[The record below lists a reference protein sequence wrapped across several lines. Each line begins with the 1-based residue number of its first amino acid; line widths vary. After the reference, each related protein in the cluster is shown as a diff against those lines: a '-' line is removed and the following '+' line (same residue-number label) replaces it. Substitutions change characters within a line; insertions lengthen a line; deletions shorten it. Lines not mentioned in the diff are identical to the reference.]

1 MRGESVSIF
10 GRKLIGVVLALAFA
24 PAPAMAFKFSDKF
37 NPPSSA
43 WSDTSGNWTA
53 SGGDYYAQK
62 PNNNPEAMTYLPYVF
77 NDVSD
82 RLTVT
87 VNNLG
92 DGGILFLA
100 PKGKNYLLSVIGGA
114 GYGQGSRGG
123 DAGNSAYWATA
134 ADPTAAFDEV
144 TGVFSPGSTY
154 TLTIKVDDGTF
165 TLYKGTTELTSYSD
179 PGLKHFKV
187 GLYDDQPNTTTGSG
201 FGPAQSFSNFHVS
214 GQRGPISGTET
225 LPAAAIPEPSTWALL
240 ILGFV
245 GLGSAGRRQAV
256 RVSSPSRPRR
266 RRILT

>member
-1 MRGESVSIF
+1 MDAALRLPFLCCIILTSLIF

-53 SGGDYYAQK
+53 SGGDYYAQQ
-62 PNNNPEAMTYLPYVF
+62 PNNNPEVLSYLPYVF

-100 PKGKNYLLSVIGGA
+100 PEGKNYLLSVIGGSN
-114 GYGQGSRGG
+114 YGQGSRGG

-134 ADPTAAFDEV
+134 ADPSATFNLV
-144 TGVFSPGSTY
+144 TGVFSPGRHTRSPS
-154 TLTIKVDDGTF
+154 KSM
-165 TLYKGTTELTSYSD
+165 TEL
-179 PGLKHFKV
+179 
-187 GLYDDQPNTTTGSG
+187 
-201 FGPAQSFSNFHVS
+201 
-214 GQRGPISGTET
+214 
-225 LPAAAIPEPSTWALL
+225 
-240 ILGFV
+240 
-245 GLGSAGRRQAV
+245 
-256 RVSSPSRPRR
+256 SPSIRGRPN
-266 RRILT
+266 

>member
-1 MRGESVSIF
+1 MPLRARF
-10 GRKLIGVVLALAFA
+10 
-24 PAPAMAFKFSDKF
+24 
-37 NPPSSA
+37 PP
-43 WSDTSGNWTA
+43 
-53 SGGDYYAQK
+53 Y
-62 PNNNPEAMTYLPYVF
+62 
-77 NDVSD
+77 VSD

-100 PKGKNYLLSVIGGA
+100 PKGKNYLLSVIGGSN
-114 GYGQGSRGG
+114 YGQGSRGG

-134 ADPTAAFDEV
+134 ADPSATFNLL

-165 TLYKGTTELTSYSD
+165 TLYKGATELTSYSD
-179 PGLKHFKV
+179 PGLTHFKI

-214 GQRGPISGTET
+214 GKRGPISDMEPFQTS
-225 LPAAAIPEPSTWALL
+225 AIPEPSTWALL

-245 GLGSAGRRQAV
+245 GLGYAGRRQA
-256 RVSSPSRPRR
+256 RRASSPLRGALTPHFDLAQQ
-266 RRILT
+266 RRISRKLACIEGRLSLLTSRRTPVRAIERSRKRFDVRASRSTRERP

>member
-1 MRGESVSIF
+1 MEGEDMKGESVSIF
-10 GRKLIGVVLALAFA
+10 GRKLFVVVLALAFA

-43 WSDTSGNWTA
+43 WSNTSGNWTA
-53 SGGDYYAQK
+53 SGGDYYAQQ
-62 PNNNPEAMTYLPYVF
+62 PNNNPEALSYLPYVF
-77 NDVSD
+77 NNVSD

-87 VNNLG
+87 VNSLG

-100 PKGKNYLLSVIGGA
+100 PKGKNYLLSVIGGSN
-114 GYGQGSRGG
+114 YGQGSRGG

-134 ADPTAAFDEV
+134 ADPSATFNLV

-165 TLYKGTTELTSYSD
+165 TLYKGATELTSYSD
-179 PGLKHFKV
+179 PGLTHFKV

-214 GQRGPISGTET
+214 GKRGPISGME
-225 LPAAAIPEPSTWALL
+225 PFQASAVPEPSTWALL

-245 GLGSAGRRQAV
+245 GLGYAGRRRAG
-256 RVSSPSRPRR
+256 SAF
-266 RRILT
+266 LHFG

>member
-1 MRGESVSIF
+1 MQGESASIF
-10 GRKLIGVVLALAFA
+10 GRKLVVVVLALAFA
-24 PAPAMAFKFSDKF
+24 PAPAMAFKFSDNF

-43 WSDTSGNWTA
+43 WSGASGNWTA
-53 SGGDYYAQK
+53 SGGDYYAQQ
-62 PNNNPEAMTYLPYVF
+62 PNNNPEALSYLPYVF

-100 PKGKNYLLSVIGGA
+100 PKGSNYLLSVLGGS
-114 GYGQGSRGG
+114 GYGQGARGG

-134 ADPTAAFDEV
+134 ADPSATFGLV

-154 TLTIKVDDGTF
+154 RLTIKVSDGTF
-165 TLYKGTTELTSYSD
+165 ALYKGATELTSYSD
-179 PGLKHFKV
+179 PGLTHFKV
-187 GLYDDQPNTTTGSG
+187 GLYDDQPNTTTGGG

-214 GQRGPISGTET
+214 GKRGPISGMEPFPTS
-225 LPAAAIPEPSTWALL
+225 AVPEPSSWALL

-245 GLGSAGRRQAV
+245 GLGYAARRQAG
-256 RVSSPSRPRR
+256 RAPSS
-266 RRILT
+266 L